1 MILIFGAL
9 NVNPV
14 ALNLKNPDE
23 SRPPTTLAELS
34 TVPSVLKTFTS
45 IFGSASLIPQTQRA

>member
-23 SRPPTTLAELS
+23 SRPPTTLAELK
-34 TVPSVLKTFTS
+34 LKAATK
-45 IFGSASLIPQTQRA
+45 ASGLAGI